1 MALSDRI
8 RKDVQ
13 DIIGTKMV
21 RRTGRVVPVSSKV
34 KLAGDAVELNATFL
48 YADLANSSKIAKTL
62 DQRIAAK
69 ILKSFLATT
78 SRLVRS
84 QGGKIVSFD
93 GDRILGVF
101 VGSEKDTAAVK
112 CALNINFVVREII
125 RPKFESKYPV
135 VKRASFSIS
144 HGTGIDTGK
153 VLAVRAGARGGND
166 LIWIGRAPNLAAKLS
181 DYRGSSARTSI
192 TPSVYRRI
200 SDSVK
205 YEGSP
210 KKNMWKKHS
219 WKFLGQ
225 NIVVYRS
232 ACTRKP

>member
-1 MALSDRI
+1 MALSDQI
-8 RKDVQ
+8 KNDVQ
-13 DIIGTKMV
+13 NIINTRMV
-21 RRTGRVVPVSSKV
+21 RRIGRVVPASKNV
-34 KLAGDAVELNATFL
+34 KFAGDAVELNATFL
-48 YADLANSSKIAKTL
+48 YADLANSSKIVKTL

-78 SRLVRS
+78 SRLVRVR
-84 QGGKIVSFD
+84 GGSIVSFD

-101 VGSEKDTAAVK
+101 VGSKKDTAAVE
-112 CALNINFVVREII
+112 CALNINFVVREVI

-135 VKRASFSIS
+135 VRRASFSIS

-153 VLAVRAGARGGND
+153 VLAVRAGARGSND

-181 DYRGSSARTSI
+181 DFRGSSARTSI
-192 TPSVYRRI
+192 TPSVYKKM

-210 KKNMWKKHS
+210 KKNIWKKHN
-219 WKFLGQ
+219 WKSLGQ

>member
-1 MALSDRI
+1 MALSDQI
-8 RKDVQ
+8 KNDVQ
-13 DIIGTKMV
+13 SIISTRMV
-21 RRTGRVVPVSSKV
+21 RRIGRVVPASKSV
-34 KLAGDAVELNATFL
+34 KFAGDAVELRATFL

-78 SRLVRS
+78 SRLVRAR
-84 QGGKIVSFD
+84 GGSIVSFD

-101 VGSEKDTAAVK
+101 VGSQKDTAAVE
-112 CALNINFVVREII
+112 CALNINYVVREVIK
-125 RPKFESKYPV
+125 PEFESKYPV
-135 VKRASFSIS
+135 VKKASFSIS

-153 VLAVRAGARGGND
+153 VLAVRAGARGSND

-181 DYRGSSARTSI
+181 DFRGSLSRTSI
-192 TPSVYRRI
+192 TAAVYGKI

-205 YEGSP
+205 HSGSP
-210 KKNMWKKHS
+210 KKNMWKRQN
-219 WKFLGQ
+219 WKFLDQ
-225 NIVVYRS
+225 NIAVYRS